1 MDSIATEQK
10 AGVDDRFDS
19 ARITAAVDALAEQ
32 YQGREDAFR
41 TAMAQLLKAEL
52 IAARDAAQAILLKDR
67 HGRRCAE
74 RLCHVQDEIIRIL
87 YSAATRHLYRSPIPS
102 GAERMAVV
110 ATGGYGRGL
119 MAPESDI
126 DLLFILP
133 YKQTAWGEQVA
144 EAILYCLW
152 DMGLKVGHATRSV
165 DESIRQARGDMTIRT
180 AILETRFLTGDK
192 PLYEELVERFDK
204 EVVQG
209 TASEFVTAKLAER
222 EERHR
227 RGGQSRYLVEP
238 NVKDGKGA
246 LRDLHTLFWI
256 AKYVYRVRDT
266 HELVARGVFDAQE
279 YRSFRRC
286 ADFLWS
292 VRCNLHFYSG
302 RAEERLSFDLQ
313 REIAIRL
320 GYTSHPGMQDV
331 ERFMKH
337 YFLVAKEV
345 GNLTAILCA
354 KLEDQQAKPAPVLS
368 RMMARLRP
376 TAAKRRV
383 PDSDDFIVDNN
394 RINVAAPD
402 VFKHDPVNLIRIFRL
417 AQKNNLAFH
426 PDAMR
431 DVTRSLGLINAG
443 LRENPEANRLF
454 MEILTSDNAE
464 IVLRRM
470 NETGVLGHFIRAFGK
485 IVSMMQFNMY
495 HHYTV
500 DEHLIRC
507 IGFLQDI
514 ERGGIEEFTL
524 ASDLMRKS
532 RPEHRAVIY
541 IATLLHDVAKGRPED
556 HSIAGA
562 KVARRLCPRLGFS
575 PADTELVAWLIEEH
589 LTMSTVAQSRD
600 LSDRKTIENFAA
612 VVQSVEQM
620 KLLTILTTADIR
632 GVGPGVWNGWKA
644 QLLRSLYYETEP
656 VLTGGFSE
664 VDRGK
669 TSCGRARRIPHG
681 LRRMAEGRARRLYRP
696 ALSRLLAQGR
706 AAAQDPPRPLRPL
719 QRAGR
724 AQAGDQCR
732 LRRGARRH
740 RADDLC
746 RRPSLAAVDH
756 RGRLCLGRRQ
766 HRRCSDLH
774 HDRRPRARHDLD
786 LPGIRPRRGRGS
798 ARHAHRRDDRRRA
811 GGQAAPARS
820 RGAAHRTQ
828 QGKAVRDRA
837 GSDHQQPVVRPL
849 HRDRGLGPRPA
860 RPALRAD
867 HGHLQTQSQHRLGP
881 CRDLRR
887 ARARRVL
894 RHRPPGRPDQRA
906 DAAGRDQERADPCDG
921 RRQGGAA
928 GCVGRRKVPRKRS
941 PLVIPG
947 WPEGPGPESIPQ
959 LVDMDSQVRNRA
971 P

>member
-1 MDSIATEQK
+1 MDSVATEHK
-10 AGVDDRFDS
+10 AEVDDRFDT
-19 ARITAAVDALAEQ
+19 ARITAAVDALAEKH
-32 YQGREDAFR
+32 QGREDAFR

-52 IAARDAAQAILLKDR
+52 IAARDAAQTILLKDR

-180 AILETRFLTGDK
+180 AILETRFLTGDR
-192 PLYEELVERFDK
+192 PLYDELVARFDK

-256 AKYVYRVRDT
+256 AKYVYRVSDT
-266 HELVARGVFDAQE
+266 DELVERGVFDAQE

-313 REIAIRL
+313 REIAVRL

-376 TAAKRRV
+376 TAVKRRV
-383 PDSDDFIVDNN
+383 PESDDFIVDNN

-431 DVTRSLGLINAG
+431 DVTRSLNLINAQM
-443 LRENPEANRLF
+443 RENSEANRLF

-514 ERGGIEEFTL
+514 ERGGSDEFTL

-532 RPEHRAVIY
+532 RPEHRSVIY

-669 TSCGRARRIPHG
+669 RLASAHAEFRIAFAEWPTEELDAYIGRHYPAYWLKVELPRKIRHARFVRSSEQAGHKLAINVGFDEVRGVTELTIFAADHPWLLSIIAGACASAGANIVDAQIYTTTDGRALDTISISREYDRDED
-681 LRRMAEGRARRLYRP
+681 EGRRATRIGEMIEDVLEGKLRLPEVVARRTVRSKARPFVIEPEVTINNQWSDRYTVIEVSGLDRPGLLYELTTAISKLNLNIASAHVATFGERARDVFYVTDLLGAQISAP
-696 ALSRLLAQGR
+696 TRQAAIKSALTHVM
-706 AAAQDPPRPLRPL
+706 
-719 QRAGR
+719 
-724 AQAGDQCR
+724 AGD
-732 LRRGARRH
+732 
-740 RADDLC
+740 
-746 RRPSLAAVDH
+746 
-756 RGRLCLGRRQ
+756 
-766 HRRCSDLH
+766 
-774 HDRRPRARHDLD
+774 
-786 LPGIRPRRGRGS
+786 
-798 ARHAHRRDDRRRA
+798 
-811 GGQAAPARS
+811 
-820 RGAAHRTQ
+820 
-828 QGKAVRDRA
+828 KAV
-837 GSDHQQPVVRPL
+837 QP
-849 HRDRGLGPRPA
+849 
-860 RPALRAD
+860 
-867 HGHLQTQSQHRLGP
+867 
-881 CRDLRR
+881 
-887 ARARRVL
+887 
-894 RHRPPGRPDQRA
+894 
-906 DAAGRDQERADPCDG
+906 AA
-921 RRQGGAA
+921 
-928 GCVGRRKVPRKRS
+928 
-941 PLVIPG
+941 
-947 WPEGPGPESIPQ
+947 
-959 LVDMDSQVRNRA
+959 
-971 P
+971 